1 MACQICNAGQC
12 KRGDLHVRNP
22 PWQDF
27 GFYFRACR
35 TLIGLLPGH
44 MATAEKICRHL
55 FVTCCDFV
63 RSKFEVYVSVAIAVG
78 VVVCQAPQPREHN
91 VSIRGLNVK
100 RPKDDSAAAK
110 WYAQMTR
117 IITGASR
124 CCRHSKSGSFKV
136 WGNGVILR
144 GKGKLS
150 GVSLLCSSGTQGS
163 SKNLIRVA

>member
-1 MACQICNAGQC
+1 MACQICNAGRC
-12 KRGDLHVRNP
+12 KLGDLHVRAALGRILTFISVHM
-22 PWQDF
+22 Q
-27 GFYFRACR
+27 A
-35 TLIGLLPGH
+35 LIALLPGH

-144 GKGKLS
+144 GKGNLS

-163 SKNLIRVA
+163 SKNPIRVA